1 VTNVVKNNNALFDLA
16 LFILTSARTTI
27 DEPKRY
33 GPRRLLD
40 SFEKLVNLPLET
52 KTIHDYPLFSRLR
65 EKLNR
70 HPHLRSSSTVFSQ
83 EFKDF
88 LDGMIA
94 DFIDEMTC
102 QSQS

>member
-1 VTNVVKNNNALFDLA
+1 MVNNSALFDLA
-16 LFILTSARTTI
+16 LFILTSARTAI

-40 SFEKLVNLPLET
+40 SFEKLANLPVQDR
-52 KTIHDYPLFSRLR
+52 TIPDEPLFAKLR

-94 DFIDEMTC
+94 EFIDEMKRE
-102 QSQS
+102 S

>member
-1 VTNVVKNNNALFDLA
+1 VRNLVNDSALFDLA
-16 LFILTSARTTI
+16 LFLLTSARTTI

-40 SFEKLVNLPLET
+40 SFEKLVNLPVQNR
-52 KTIHDYPLFSRLR
+52 TIPDDPLFAKLR
-65 EKLNR
+65 EKLNKN
-70 HPHLRSSSTVFSQ
+70 PHLRSSSTVFSQ

-94 DFIDEMTC
+94 EFVDELKY
-102 QSQS
+102 QNR